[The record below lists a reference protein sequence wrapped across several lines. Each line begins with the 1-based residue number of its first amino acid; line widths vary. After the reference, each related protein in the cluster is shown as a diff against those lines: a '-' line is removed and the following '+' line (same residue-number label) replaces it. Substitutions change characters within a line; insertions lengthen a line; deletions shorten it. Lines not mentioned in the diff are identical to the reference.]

1 MSASAFPVTSA
12 AIADLQRATE
22 RLRAANARLR
32 AVLGLPPRQ
41 VQP

>member
-1 MSASAFPVTSA
+1 MSRPALPLTSA

-22 RLRAANARLR
+22 RLRAASARLR
-32 AVLGLPPRQ
+32 AVLGLPRRQ